1 MPILPQTLRCVRL
14 SGAGRNA
21 ACVDGLGLPCAAVLH
36 GKSCVRRA
44 PCTWKKRQ
52 KNRLMGFRR
61 AVFGFCNFRN
71 FAAKRLPCGRDG
83 GFPSH
88 IRPRTARQRMRCCQY
103 ATTDPFRRRGSRC
116 NSHAWKADLGGILCV
131 RGLCPRQGN
140 QPFQLVVRL
149 AEARTPFAARRANAK
164 RERGRWRKFRA
175 CRLFTARGIA
185 AFSLRPAAGRQAVR
199 RMLALS
205 AMLPGALS
213 PARYCPLCRAPP
225 AACPARIRA
234 PRPAQP
240 GLRP

>member
-1 MPILPQTLRCVRL
+1 MTAANALVYAASLCGSAMPPVWTAW
-14 SGAGRNA
+14 GFPG
-21 ACVDGLGLPCAAVLH
+21 AAVLH

-52 KNRLMGFRR
+52 KNRLTGFRR

-88 IRPRTARQRMRCCQY
+88 IRPRTARQRMRCRQY
-103 ATTDPFRRRGSRC
+103 ATTDPFRRRDPAAIPMRGRLI
-116 NSHAWKADLGGILCV
+116 LGGFSVLEDSV
-131 RGLCPRQGN
+131 RGREIDRSSLLCDLRRRGLHLPQGEQTQSGEEADGENPVPAVFLPRAASRR
-140 QPFQLVVRL
+140 FRS
-149 AEARTPFAARRANAK
+149 ARQ
-164 RERGRWRKFRA
+164 RGGK
-175 CRLFTARGIA
+175 L
-185 AFSLRPAAGRQAVR
+185 R
-199 RMLALS
+199 RMLVLS
-205 AMLPGALS
+205 ATLPGALS
-213 PARYCPLCRAPP
+213 PARYCPLRRAPP

>member
-1 MPILPQTLRCVRL
+1 MR
-14 SGAGRNA
+14 
-21 ACVDGLGLPCAAVLH
+21 LPCAKAQCRLRGRPGAFLCGCAARKV
-36 GKSCVRRA
+36 VRA
-44 PCTWKKRQ
+44 PRALHMEKAS
-52 KNRLMGFRR
+52 KNRLTGFRQ

-88 IRPRTARQRMRCCQY
+88 IRPRTARQRMRCRQY
-103 ATTDPFRRRGSRC
+103 ATTDPFRRRDPAAIPMRGR
-116 NSHAWKADLGGILCV
+116 LIFGGILCV

-140 QPFQLVVRL
+140 RPFQLVVRL

-164 RERGRWRKFRA
+164 RGRGRWRKFRA
-175 CRLFTARGIA
+175 CRLFAARGIA
-185 AFSLRPAAGRQAVR
+185 AFSFRPAAGRQAVR
-199 RMLALS
+199 RMLVLS

-213 PARYCPLCRAPP
+213 PARYCPLRRAPP

>member
-1 MPILPQTLRCVRL
+1 MR
-14 SGAGRNA
+14 
-21 ACVDGLGLPCAAVLH
+21 LPCAEARCRLC
-36 GKSCVRRA
+36 GRLGAFPVRLCCTVVRA
-44 PCTWKKRQ
+44 PRALNMEKAS
-52 KNRLMGFRR
+52 KNRLTGFRR

-88 IRPRTARQRMRCCQY
+88 IRPRTARQRMRCRQY

-116 NSHAWKADLGGILCV
+116 NSHAWKADFGGILCV

-140 QPFQLVVRL
+140 RPFQLVVRF

-164 RERGRWRKFRA
+164 RGRGRWRKFRA
-175 CRLFTARGIA
+175 CRLFAARGIA
-185 AFSLRPAAGRQAVR
+185 AFSLRPAAGRQTVR
-199 RMLALS
+199 RMLVLS
-205 AMLPGALS
+205 ATLPGALS
-213 PARYCPLCRAPP
+213 PARCCPLRRAPP

>member
-1 MPILPQTLRCVRL
+1 MR
-14 SGAGRNA
+14 
-21 ACVDGLGLPCAAVLH
+21 LPCAEAQCRLCGRLGAFPVRLCCTESRACAARLAH
-36 GKSCVRRA
+36 GKSV
-44 PCTWKKRQ
+44 KKPPDG
-52 KNRLMGFRR
+52 LPPGGF
-61 AVFGFCNFRN
+61 FDFCNFRN

-116 NSHAWKADLGGILCV
+116 NPHAWKADLGGILCA

-140 QPFQLVVRL
+140 RPFQLVVRL

-164 RERGRWRKFRA
+164 RGRGRWRKSRA
-175 CRLFTARGIA
+175 CRLFAARGIA
-185 AFSLRPAAGRQAVR
+185 AFSFRPAAGRQAVR
-199 RMLALS
+199 RMLVLS

-213 PARYCPLCRAPP
+213 PARYCPLRRAPP